1 MAMNNYERQKAHRA
15 RNAEEIEALLNA
27 AKRMLVTFDE
37 LKWSNDENRKSN
49 DKDCEQAASELH
61 WRIKKVEERFSI
73 KKT

>member
-49 DKDCEQAASELH
+49 AKDCE
-61 WRIKKVEERFSI
+61 
-73 KKT
+73 